1 MDLADDDRRPVG
13 RRRKRP
19 RGEPGPEPYTDAHPG
34 EPDPRCADEQLPG
47 EEHGHAGRDVV
58 PRDDGAIHVRG
69 VVADEHRHGIGLG
82 KHAGPRPGAPDT
94 AAADDQER
102 ADESANIAA
111 LVAARRPAR
120 VRAGEPSGR
129 DTYRRERPPPKA
141 RGGRSRHVPLRW
153 RGSGRPVLGRKAEQR
168 QRKMEGVSL
177 TPPLCPRQI
186 LIALRVATER
196 GHH

>member
-13 RRRKRP
+13 RRQKRP

-129 DTYRRERPPPKA
+129 DTYRRERPPPEGE
-141 RGGRSRHVPLRW
+141 GGVAPVTSLSAGAVRVGRLRTKSRTTT
-153 RGSGRPVLGRKAEQR
+153 A
-168 QRKMEGVSL
+168 KMEGVGL
-177 TPPLCPRQI
+177 TPPPLCS
-186 LIALRVATER
+186 
-196 GHH
+196 